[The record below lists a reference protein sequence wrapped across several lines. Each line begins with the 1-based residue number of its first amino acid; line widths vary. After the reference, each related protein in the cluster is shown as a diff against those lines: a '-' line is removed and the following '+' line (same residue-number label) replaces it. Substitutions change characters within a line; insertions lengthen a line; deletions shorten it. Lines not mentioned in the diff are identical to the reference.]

1 MVGFRGGWWGK
12 MGSRGA
18 PGPCLTVAGGAT
30 VTTFYGSYEHSIDD
44 RGRVAIPAK
53 YRASF
58 AVGVVLRLGPE
69 GCVELYTPERFEEE
83 KDLLLGES
91 GGLRTQE
98 GRRQRRQFLAGV
110 SDQELD
116 KQGRIVLSPTLRAQ
130 AGLSEKAT
138 IVGCGDYIEIWD
150 PARWERE
157 LASVE
162 RETRIDGG
170 PGAATGDGS

>member
-1 MVGFRGGWWGK
+1 M
-12 MGSRGA
+12 
-18 PGPCLTVAGGAT
+18 
-30 VTTFYGSYEHSIDD
+30 TTFYGSYEHSIDD